1 MEADMSNSNYTATFI
16 VDQTPDEA
24 FAAINDVRAWWTGE
38 IEGGTERLGDEFTY
52 RYKDIHYSKQ
62 KIAELIP
69 GRRVVWTVLDSQLSF
84 IADKSEWTGTT
95 ITFDITKVGDKTEV
109 RFTHIGLLPN
119 VECYDACSDA
129 WGGLI
134 TGSLRNLI
142 ATGNAQSSKN
152 VLA

>member
-1 MEADMSNSNYTATFI
+1 MSNSNYTATFI

-38 IEGGTERLGDEFTY
+38 IEGGTARLGDEFTY

-142 ATGNAQSSKN
+142 ATGNAQSSQN